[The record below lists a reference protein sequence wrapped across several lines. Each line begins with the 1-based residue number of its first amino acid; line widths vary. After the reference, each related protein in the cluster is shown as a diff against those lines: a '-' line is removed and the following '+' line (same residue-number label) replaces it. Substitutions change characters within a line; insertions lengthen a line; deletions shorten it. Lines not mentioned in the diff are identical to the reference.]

1 MLPRRTSLPS
11 AARGA
16 AAARLLSSRFWD
28 FHFVHF
34 DFLTST
40 QQSCKERI
48 KRENIEYNWSF
59 EDIFMS
65 MEVIYG
71 SPTLNL
77 GDGDAYLGFRNWPH
91 ARVLHSLTE
100 QSEIFFAFNKMKWNY
115 FSVLWQAY
123 CHSRLGKKPCSV
135 TPAQHFYILSSIF
148 SPPPT
153 NFYLREN
160 HFSIELFCYL
170 FIWLSLQCSIEQA
183 CYTHLIYSWFE
194 GHSISVLMILNH
206 LVGNKICILCNF
218 IPYSCARLHSGLL
231 MISATAL
238 CHPLSFNFYPPSFL
252 SLWMKMKN
260 KQRPHDN
267 CNCTRSSFIF

>member
-11 AARGA
+11 AACNA
-16 AAARLLSSRFWD
+16 AAARLLSLRFWD
-28 FHFVHF
+28 FHFVHL

-40 QQSCKERI
+40 HQSCKERI
-48 KRENIEYNWSF
+48 KWENIEYNWSF

-65 MEVIYG
+65 LEVIYG

-115 FSVLWQAY
+115 ISGLWPSLLPFQVGQEAMFCNSGTTLLYLVL
-123 CHSRLGKKPCSV
+123 
-135 TPAQHFYILSSIF
+135 HFFYLAHKLLSSRKPF
-148 SPPPT
+148 FYWTFLLS
-153 NFYLREN
+153 FYLIISSMFN
-160 HFSIELFCYL
+160 WASMLHSSHIF
-170 FIWLSLQCSIEQA
+170 
-183 CYTHLIYSWFE
+183 LIWFE

-238 CHPLSFNFYPPSFL
+238 GHPLSFNFHPPSFL

-267 CNCTRSSFIF
+267 CNCIGHP